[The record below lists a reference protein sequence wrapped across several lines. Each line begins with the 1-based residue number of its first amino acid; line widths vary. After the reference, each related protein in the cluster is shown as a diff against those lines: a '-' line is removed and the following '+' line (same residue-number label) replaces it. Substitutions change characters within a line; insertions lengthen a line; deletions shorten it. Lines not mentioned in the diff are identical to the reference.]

1 MEPFLI
7 VSFFPCSSSLQL
19 RVYSHAT
26 WASDH
31 SNHRSLLAYCVFLG
45 LLFVVSCSSIEAE
58 LQAMAVVTMEN
69 TWLWWLLEDF
79 PVPVTTLTHV
89 SFDSTS
95 AISIVRD
102 TVNTN
107 LPIILELTPVI

>member
-1 MEPFLI
+1 M
-7 VSFFPCSSSLQL
+7 V
-19 RVYSHAT
+19 
-26 WASDH
+26 
-31 SNHRSLLAYCVFLG
+31 
-45 LLFVVSCSSIEAE
+45 
-58 LQAMAVVTMEN
+58 VVTTEN
-69 TWLWWLLEDF
+69 TWLSWLLEDF

-107 LPIILELTPVI
+107 LPIILELTLVI